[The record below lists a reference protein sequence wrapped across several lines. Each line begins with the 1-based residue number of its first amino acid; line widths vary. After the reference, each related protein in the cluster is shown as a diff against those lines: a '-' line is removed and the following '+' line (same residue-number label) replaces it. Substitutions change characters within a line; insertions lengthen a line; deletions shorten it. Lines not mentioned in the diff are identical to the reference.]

1 MQLKIQQLS
10 FSYEGSYTPVF
21 EGLNTVADTSWRMG
35 LIARNG
41 RGKTTLLRLLAGQY
55 PYQGAIDCPLTP
67 VYFPFDV
74 ADPSRSTLAVML
86 EAAPEVQEWELL
98 REMNLLRLEENVLDR
113 AFSKLSQGEQTKALL
128 AALFSREDVYP
139 LIDEPT
145 NHLDAHGRALV
156 ADYLR
161 RKDGFLMV
169 SHDRAFLNRC
179 IDHVLSLNRADV
191 WVMQGDY
198 DAWEARLNQQNAYEE
213 ARNDSL
219 KKDIRRL
226 EESARRAAAWS
237 AAAEKGS
244 FMWLPARALRW
255 TAAMWAPGRRL

>member
-128 AALFSREDVYP
+128 AAL
-139 LIDEPT
+139 
-145 NHLDAHGRALV
+145 AL
-156 ADYLR
+156 
-161 RKDGFLMV
+161 F
-169 SHDRAFLNRC
+169 
-179 IDHVLSLNRADV
+179 
-191 WVMQGDY
+191 
-198 DAWEARLNQQNAYEE
+198 ARSSA
-213 ARNDSL
+213 SSS
-219 KKDIRRL
+219 K
-226 EESARRAAAWS
+226 ARRFISSRVCASTLRKPRTMSCPSAQSPVRTAVAWQYS
-237 AAAEKGS
+237 TV
-244 FMWLPARALRW
+244 PLRS
-255 TAAMWAPGRRL
+255 MR